1 MWSCFKVHMKFLC
14 KAGPPFLNF
23 LAANGSGPDRPP
35 KYYYTDS
42 PLKVNLECVTI
53 GKETLLIIGVKHDMN
68 TFQLSCFLAVAEYLN
83 FSQAAQ
89 SLHVTH
95 PAVSQQIQ
103 SLEKELNVKLFLR
116 TTRSVKL
123 TEAGK
128 AFLNDAQQIIAI
140 SERAKKRFDSTMPRG
155 IETLALGFY
164 SFPCMF
170 LLSEALEEL
179 RAVRPK
185 LHPRLRVIPFQH
197 IYRMLAEGDLDA
209 VVGFKESPSV
219 KISAVYKEMAKVPM
233 VCVCSSRHPLANRA
247 EVALDELK
255 CERLVLFVPPRAY
268 ISIAQLQGNLMGER
282 SPSEFYFCE
291 SAEAITTL
299 VTAGYGISVLPEFL
313 IPDMPLISKIPLAD
327 VAPVSFGIYY
337 KSVQG
342 NPALKAFL
350 SCAKECFL

>member
-1 MWSCFKVHMKFLC
+1 
-14 KAGPPFLNF
+14 
-23 LAANGSGPDRPP
+23 
-35 KYYYTDS
+35 
-42 PLKVNLECVTI
+42 
-53 GKETLLIIGVKHDMN
+53 MN

-103 SLEKELNVKLFLR
+103 SLEKELNVKLFQR

-140 SERAKKRFDSTMPRG
+140 SERAKKRFDSTMPRD

-164 SFPCMF
+164 NFPCMF
-170 LLSEALEEL
+170 LLSEALEQL
-179 RAVRPK
+179 RAVRPE

-233 VCVCSSRHPLANRA
+233 VCVCSCSHPLSQRT
-247 EVALDELK
+247 EVTLNDLSH
-255 CERLVLFVPPRAY
+255 ERLALFVPSRAS
-268 ISIAQLQGNLMGER
+268 ISIAQLQGQLMGER
-282 SPSEFYFCE
+282 PPSKFYFCE
-291 SAEAITTL
+291 SAEAISVL
-299 VTAGYGISVLPEFL
+299 VTAGYGISILPEFL
-313 IPDMPLISKIPLAD
+313 IPDMPLMSKIPLTD
-327 VAPVSFGIYY
+327 VEPLSFGIYY

-350 SCAKECFL
+350 SCAKECFM